1 VAPQDIVNS
10 LSESSGLSR
19 QTVSEVLNALGAVLA
34 DELAEKGVLRLDQIG
49 EFVVDHRSGR
59 RGVNTETKEIF
70 VIPPQ
75 DYVLY
80 LPALECVERCNTPP

>member
-1 VAPQDIVNS
+1 MALQDIVNS

-19 QTVSEVLNALGAVLA
+19 QTVSEVLDALGAVLA
-34 DELAEKGVLRLDQIG
+34 DELAEKGVLQLDQIG

-59 RGVNTETKEIF
+59 RGVNTETKELF

-75 DYVLY
+75 DYVMY
-80 LPALECVERCNTPP
+80 LPALELVERCNTLP

>member
-1 VAPQDIVNS
+1 MALPDIINS
-10 LSESSGLSR
+10 LSENSGLSR

-34 DELAEKGVLRLDQIG
+34 DELVERGALDLEGIG
-49 EFVVDHRSGR
+49 EFIVDHRAGR

-75 DYVLY
+75 DYVMY
-80 LPALECVERCNTPP
+80 IPARELVERSNATP